1 MECYENGYL
10 CKCPAELVERFD
22 PSVGEYLK
30 YEIQHSQDCPA
41 PEKIKELLN
50 AKD

>member
-10 CKCPAELVERFD
+10 CKCPAELVER
-22 PSVGEYLK
+22 GEHLK